1 MSVLLDPAT
10 HHAGAHQLRII
21 DRGPHSSG
29 ADHGAARRPQSERVN
44 TAANPDPGL
53 AQQASPRVTDGDLA
67 ERYAPETN
75 TPNGLLA
82 QMIVRMG
89 GAPQSIYKGM
99 YIDQRI

>member
-21 DRGPHSSG
+21 DRGPHSGG
-29 ADHGAARRPQSERVN
+29 ADHRAARRSQSERVN
-44 TAANPDPGL
+44 TVGNSGR
-53 AQQASPRVTDGDLA
+53 AQQASPRVTDRELA
-67 ERYAPETN
+67 EPYVPEAN